1 MKEGRERGRHEARS
15 VFEQGDLMQRL
26 CDGNVS
32 RTQWSP
38 GALEETSRMEGL
50 GDDVRVTEGLW
61 PQKGPWLLL

>member
-1 MKEGRERGRHEARS
+1 MP

-26 CDGNVS
+26 CDENVS

-38 GALEETSRMEGL
+38 GALEEKNRMEQV
-50 GDDVRVTEGLW
+50 GDEVRVMEGLW